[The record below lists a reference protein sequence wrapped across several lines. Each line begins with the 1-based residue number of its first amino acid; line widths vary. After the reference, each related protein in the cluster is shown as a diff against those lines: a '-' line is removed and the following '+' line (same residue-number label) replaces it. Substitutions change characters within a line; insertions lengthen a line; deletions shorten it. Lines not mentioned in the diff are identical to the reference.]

1 MGNTLKFGL
10 QQSPSS
16 DPSVTVFFL
25 ICSQSKIC
33 LPFLSFLKSSVSAQ
47 SSQLYQPFV
56 KNEGMIFLSALH

>member
-1 MGNTLKFGL
+1 MGNTLNFGL

-16 DPSVTVFFL
+16 DPSVIVFF

-47 SSQLYQPFV
+47 SSQLYQSCV